1 LAQQIINLGMILSS
15 ALIIWKSLI
24 LFTCSESPVVVVL
37 RWVTGVYSQRLAAPY
52 RLLYPHLCCVV
63 MLCAHSFDHLL
74 SIGGRQWKHG
84 ARISARGYFVPTQL
98 GTILRGRRA
107 ANAYGTSTD
116 PLIAHLSPSQDAP
129 YQVGDIVVFKLDGR
143 DIPIVHR
150 VLKVHEK

>member
-52 RLLYPHLCCVV
+52 RLLDPHLCC
-63 MLCAHSFDHLL
+63 L